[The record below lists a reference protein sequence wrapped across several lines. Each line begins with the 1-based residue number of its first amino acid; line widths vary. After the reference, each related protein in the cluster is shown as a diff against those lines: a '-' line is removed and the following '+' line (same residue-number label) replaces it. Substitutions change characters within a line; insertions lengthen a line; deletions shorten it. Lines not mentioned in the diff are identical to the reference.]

1 MIKEAIKKVNEG
13 KDLSEKEALD
23 VMNEIMGGSATPA
36 QIAAFL
42 TALRLKGETV
52 DEIFACATVMRQK
65 AESISVQ
72 GTAVDTCGT
81 GGDGSG
87 TFNISTTVAFVV
99 AGAGVSVA
107 KHGNRSV
114 SSRSGSADLLESLGV
129 NITLTPKDVE
139 TCVNDI
145 GIGFLFA
152 PTFHKAMKYAI
163 GPRREIGIRTVFN
176 VLGPLTNPANVA
188 HQVIGVYDER
198 LTEPLANVLRRFGL
212 RHALVVHG
220 SGLDELSTIDRTK
233 VSELKNG
240 KVETYYLTPEQYGLD
255 RARLEDIQGGTPE
268 ENTKITRS
276 VLDGEDSPYTDI
288 VLLNA
293 GAALYAADK
302 TGDIAEGI
310 ELARQAIKSGK
321 AREKLDQLIERS
333 KGFGNE

>member
-1 MIKEAIKKVNEG
+1 MIKEAIKKVIEG

-23 VMNEIMGGSATPA
+23 VMNEIMGGDATPA

-65 AESISVQ
+65 AERISVQ

-81 GGDGSG
+81 GGDCAG

-129 NITLTPKDVE
+129 DITLSPKEVE
-139 TCVNDI
+139 TCIRDV
-145 GIGFLFA
+145 GIGFIFA

-188 HQVIGVYDER
+188 YQVIGVYDER
-198 LTEPLANVLRRFGL
+198 LTEPLANVLGKFGL

-233 VSELKNG
+233 VSELKDG
-240 KVETYYLTPEQYGLD
+240 KVETYYLTPEQFGLD
-255 RARLEDIQGGTPE
+255 RAKLEDIQGGTPE
-268 ENTKITRS
+268 ENTAITRS

-302 TGDIAEGI
+302 AGDIAEGI
-310 ELARQAIKSGK
+310 ELARKAIKSGK